1 MNFFPTANVFLKK
14 IEQGNVIV
22 YQNITLKDITTS
34 LKVFLSTT
42 NICIALSILLISA
55 FLLVFLHFNS
65 KKYIIYLKNTILVYI
80 FLFVFIEIIMGTI
93 GKDYLMNQWESANTF
108 INYLVNVV
116 SKNLWF
122 LLIIATIFLLILTMI
137 QKIEKKHVLDPSYDK
152 RRESIHCCIK

>member
-1 MNFFPTANVFLKK
+1 MYINYYYFT
-14 IEQGNVIV
+14 
-22 YQNITLKDITTS
+22 
-34 LKVFLSTT
+34 
-42 NICIALSILLISA
+42 SIL
-55 FLLVFLHFNS
+55 V
-65 KKYIIYLKNTILVYI
+65 YIIYLKNTILVYI

-152 RRESIHCCIK
+152 RRESIH